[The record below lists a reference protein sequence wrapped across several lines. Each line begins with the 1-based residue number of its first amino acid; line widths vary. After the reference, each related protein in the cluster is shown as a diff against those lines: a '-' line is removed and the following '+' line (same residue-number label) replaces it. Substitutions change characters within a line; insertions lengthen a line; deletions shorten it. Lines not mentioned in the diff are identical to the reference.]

1 MADGSSVTDISVEA
15 AAAPRRTVFYRIPES
30 RRLQRRGVM
39 IRASRRTRG
48 FRPPERHRAALGSL
62 IFLVLVP
69 RGGRR
74 AAPVG
79 AHGLGDHIA
88 VASTIVGQAL
98 ILGRPVLLAY
108 VLAFGA
114 AVIAFVRGYEE
125 PTLAKRYGEQY
136 AAYRR
141 SVPGWWPRRR
151 PWVQEG

>member
-39 IRASRRTRG
+39 I
-48 FRPPERHRAALGSL
+48 RAALGSL